1 MDYSLFRQASL
12 KKVLTPDDSDITTYV
27 QNITLKVW
35 VIIITIFLL
44 LIIFFIGIFTFKI
57 PNTIQSVG
65 IYKNNK
71 LICYLP
77 PEACNSLTK
86 GINVE
91 IDNSYKGKISNIST
105 IPFSKEE
112 IEKELEYD
120 YYKYNLNLS
129 EWNNTITISITSNT
143 NLAADDK
150 LHYINITNGYI
161 DFKKFFTTN

>member
-1 MDYSLFRQASL
+1 MDYSLFREASL
-12 KKVLTPDDSDITTYV
+12 KKMLSPDDSDITTYV

-35 VIIITIFLL
+35 VIIITILLL
-44 LIIFFIGIFTFKI
+44 LIIFFLGIFTFKI

-77 PEACNSLTK
+77 PEVCNSLTK
-86 GINVE
+86 DIKVE

-105 IPFSKEE
+105 IPLSKEE
-112 IEKELEYD
+112 IENQLEYD

-129 EWNNTITISITSNT
+129 EWNNIVTITSNN
-143 NLAADDK
+143 NLADDK